1 MRTKTSRQIL
11 IAVAAVL
18 LLAVGAAVL
27 WCGAVMPA
35 RAQGQTLDGFTSP
48 GASVFVATD
57 GSGEKQMRFEVR
69 LTAGAA
75 EGLTGSPEEETLDSG
90 MIVLPYDLYTAN
102 DVTELTLD
110 TPGIRTADLTRYW
123 EATDGGYTSYAYIP
137 ADIVPA
143 GQENRVLVA
152 RGYIRDGD
160 TVYYT
165 DEVKAS
171 MAYVAW
177 QSLSALPEY
186 EAELKAYM
194 GPYTLTYGDDAAVCF
209 TGYYGEPL
217 AEIPMTAGGYNVLAW
232 YWDEARTA
240 EIAKTDYITGS
251 MRIYPRMATYSVS
264 GTISCADPAFD
275 GDYTNVT
282 VYVDGAETQTEV
294 DPDGGYTLSLEAG
307 PHEITFLAG
316 VYGASKEISVNG
328 VTELDASLADWT
340 WKIGDYGTFASVGG
354 VYDADDALDGSLTVS
369 TSGEHYSIVM
379 PNTATAAAAEYV
391 VTTSELSFGSGVS
404 EENKDNHYFGFGLT
418 NGTHM
423 LSFTFSRWSFV
434 RINLNTSAGD
444 GEQRVWTVDSSTGV
458 GFGQGE
464 RTYRLIR
471 TADEIRLY
479 INDVMIFTL
488 TADSITA
495 GTGVTIPDWEVA
507 TDIPSEAIYDAFF
520 GTDVELAFGLATT
533 QVAPDA
539 TVTYEYTMTELV
551 EVTGTIACE
560 DESLDLS
567 ATELYTSDG
576 VGCDIEIDAESG
588 AFTALVPTGAELFFL
603 NGVYGASARASGG
616 ALGTVTLADWTWKIG
631 DYGTFASVGGVY
643 DADDALDGSLT
654 VSTSGEHYSIVMP
667 NTATA
672 AAAEYVVTTSKLS
685 FGSDVSDGN
694 KDNHYFGFG
703 LSDGTSMLSFT
714 VSRWHFLG
722 VNMATLRGT
731 GNRTVYSIG
740 DAVSEAGSGSRT
752 YKLVR
757 TADAMMLYVN
767 DALVLTL
774 TADGITA
781 GNGVSF
787 MWNDENGVTSAA
799 QYAGYF
805 DADTELAFGLATT
818 QVAPD
823 ATVTY
828 EYTMTELVEVTG
840 TIACEDKSLD
850 LSATEVQVDGLKT
863 MATVSADG
871 QFSVSVVPGTKH
883 TLTFTNG
890 VYGAEVVLPVGTD
903 TAEAELVDRTWK
915 IGDYGTFVSV
925 GDVYNADDVL
935 DGSFT
940 VTTDS
945 AHYAIAMPNTATTE
959 AMEYTITMSA
969 ATGTS
974 DDQYFGF
981 GLTNGTHML
990 SFTFSRWSFVRINLN
1005 TSAGDGEQRVW
1016 TVDSST
1022 GVGFGQGERTY
1033 RLIRTA
1039 DEIRLYINDVM
1050 IFTLTAD
1057 SITAGTGVTITNWA
1071 TTDIPSL
1078 AIYDAFFG
1086 TDVELALGFTTT
1098 GTPTAGASR
1107 TYTVSM
1113 EPYTET
1119 AEETEQ

>member
-102 DVTELTLD
+102 GVTELTLD

-275 GDYTNVT
+275 GNYTNVT
-282 VYVDGAETQTEV
+282 VYVDGAETQTKV
-294 DPDGGYTLSLEAG
+294 NSDGGYTLSLEAG

-328 VTELDASLADWT
+328 ETELDASLADWT

-354 VYDADDALDGSLTVS
+354 VYDADDALEGSLTVS
-369 TSGEHYSIVM
+369 TGGEHYSIVM

-391 VTTSELSFGSGVS
+391 VTTSEFSFGSDVS
-404 EENKDNHYFGFGLT
+404 DGNKDNHYFGFGLSD
-418 NGTHM
+418 GTSM
-423 LSFTFSRWSFV
+423 LSFTVSRWHFLGVNMATLRGTGNRTVYSIGKAV
-434 RINLNTSAGD
+434 SEAGS
-444 GEQRVWTVDSSTGV
+444 GN
-458 GFGQGE
+458 
-464 RTYRLIR
+464 RTYKLVR
-471 TADEIRLY
+471 TADAMMLY
-479 INDVMIFTL
+479 VNDALVLTL
-488 TADSITA
+488 TADGITA
-495 GTGVTIPDWEVA
+495 GNGVSFMWNDENGVTSA
-507 TDIPSEAIYDAFF
+507 AQYAGYFDAD
-520 GTDVELAFGLATT
+520 TELAFGLATT

-539 TVTYEYTMTELV
+539 TVTYEYAMTELV

-560 DESLDLS
+560 DKSLDLS

-643 DADDALDGSLT
+643 NADDALGGSLT
-654 VSTSGEHYSIVMP
+654 VSTGGEHYSIVMP

-672 AAAEYVVTTSKLS
+672 AAAEYVVTTSEFS

-740 DAVSEAGSGSRT
+740 KAVSEAGSGNRT

-828 EYTMTELVEVTG
+828 EYAMTELVEVTG

-890 VYGAEVVLPVGTD
+890 VYGAEVVLPVGTY
-903 TAEAELVDRTWK
+903 TAEAELVDRTWQ
-915 IGDYGTFVSV
+915 IGDYGTFASS
-925 GDVYNADDVL
+925 GGVYDADDVL
-935 DGSFT
+935 DGSLT

-1016 TVDSST
+1016 TVSDDT
-1022 GVGFGQGERTY
+1022 GVGYGQGERKY

>member
-1 MRTKTSRQIL
+1 MRTKTSRHIL

-27 WCGAVMPA
+27 WCGGGMPA

-102 DVTELTLD
+102 GVTELTLD

-194 GPYTLTYGDDAAVCF
+194 GPYTLTYGDDATVCF

-240 EIAKTDYITGS
+240 EIAETDYITGS
-251 MRIYPRMATYSVS
+251 MRIYPRMETYSVS

-275 GDYTNVT
+275 GNYTNVT

-294 DPDGGYTLSLEAG
+294 GPDGEYTLSLEAG

-328 VTELDASLADWT
+328 ATELDASLADWT

-354 VYDADDALDGSLTVS
+354 VYVADDALEGSLTVS
-369 TSGEHYSIVM
+369 TGGEHYSIVM

-391 VTTSELSFGSGVS
+391 VTTSEL
-404 EENKDNHYFGFGLT
+404 
-418 NGTHM
+418 
-423 LSFTFSRWSFV
+423 R
-434 RINLNTSAGD
+434 
-444 GEQRVWTVDSSTGV
+444 
-458 GFGQGE
+458 
-464 RTYRLIR
+464 
-471 TADEIRLY
+471 
-479 INDVMIFTL
+479 
-488 TADSITA
+488 
-495 GTGVTIPDWEVA
+495 
-507 TDIPSEAIYDAFF
+507 
-520 GTDVELAFGLATT
+520 
-533 QVAPDA
+533 
-539 TVTYEYTMTELV
+539 
-551 EVTGTIACE
+551 
-560 DESLDLS
+560 
-567 ATELYTSDG
+567 
-576 VGCDIEIDAESG
+576 
-588 AFTALVPTGAELFFL
+588 
-603 NGVYGASARASGG
+603 
-616 ALGTVTLADWTWKIG
+616 
-631 DYGTFASVGGVY
+631 
-643 DADDALDGSLT
+643 
-654 VSTSGEHYSIVMP
+654 
-667 NTATA
+667 
-672 AAAEYVVTTSKLS
+672 
-685 FGSDVSDGN
+685 FGSDVSDEN
-694 KDNHYFGFG
+694 KNNHYFGFG

-714 VSRWHFLG
+714 VSRWHYLG
-722 VNMATLRGT
+722 VNMATVRGT
-731 GNRTVYSIG
+731 GNRTVYNIG
-740 DAVSEAGSGSRT
+740 SAVPEAGSGNRT

-757 TADAMMLYVN
+757 TADAMTLYVN

-774 TADGITA
+774 TAGGITA

-787 MWNDENGVTSAA
+787 MWDDGNGVTSAA

-805 DADTELAFGLATT
+805 GADVELAFGLATT

-890 VYGAEVVLPVGTD
+890 VYGAEVVLPVGTYTAEAELVD
-903 TAEAELVDRTWK
+903 WTWRPGNYGTFASVGGVYNADDALDGSLTVSTGGEHYSIVMPNTATAAAAEYVVTTSELRFGSDVSDENKNNHYFGFGLSDGTSMLSFTVSRWHYLGVNMATVRGTGNRTVYNIGSAVPEAGSGNRTYKLVRTADAMTLYVNDALVLTLTAGGITAGNGVSFMWDDGNGVTSAAQYAGYFGADVELAFGLATTQVAPDATVTYEYTMTELVEVTGTIACEDKSLDLSATEVQVDGLKTMATVSADGQFSVSVVPGTKHTLTFTNGVYGAEVVLPVGTYTAEAELVDRTWQ
-915 IGDYGTFVSV
+915 IGDYGTFASV
-925 GDVYNADDVL
+925 GGVYNADDAL
-935 DGSFT
+935 DGSLT

-969 ATGTS
+969 ATGTI
-974 DDQYFGF
+974 DEQYFGF
-981 GLTNGTHML
+981 GLTNGTYML
-990 SFTFSRWSFVRINLN
+990 SFTFSPWSFVRINLN

-1016 TVDSST
+1016 TVSEDT
-1022 GVGFGQGERTY
+1022 GVGFGQGEREY

-1039 DEIRLYINDVM
+1039 DEIRLYIKDVM

-1098 GTPTAGASR
+1098 GTTTAGASR

>member
-240 EIAKTDYITGS
+240 EIAETDYITGS
-251 MRIYPRMATYSVS
+251 MRIYPRMETYSVS

-275 GDYTNVT
+275 GNYTNVT
-282 VYVDGAETQTEV
+282 VYVDGAETQTKV
-294 DPDGGYTLSLEAG
+294 NSDGGYTLSLEAG

-328 VTELDASLADWT
+328 ETELDASLADWT

-354 VYDADDALDGSLTVS
+354 VYDADDALEGSLTVS
-369 TSGEHYSIVM
+369 TGGEHYSIVM

-391 VTTSELSFGSGVS
+391 VTTSEFSFGSDVS
-404 EENKDNHYFGFGLT
+404 DGNKDNHYFGFGLSD
-418 NGTHM
+418 GTSM
-423 LSFTFSRWSFV
+423 LSFTVSRWHFLGVNMATLRGTGNRTVYSIGKAV
-434 RINLNTSAGD
+434 SEAGS
-444 GEQRVWTVDSSTGV
+444 GN
-458 GFGQGE
+458 
-464 RTYRLIR
+464 RTYKLVR
-471 TADEIRLY
+471 TADAMMLY
-479 INDVMIFTL
+479 VNDALVLTL
-488 TADSITA
+488 TADGITA
-495 GTGVTIPDWEVA
+495 GNGVSFMWNEGNGVTSA
-507 TDIPSEAIYDAFF
+507 AQYAGYFDA
-520 GTDVELAFGLATT
+520 DVELAFGLATT

-643 DADDALDGSLT
+643 NADDALGGSLT
-654 VSTSGEHYSIVMP
+654 VSTGGEHYSIVMP

-672 AAAEYVVTTSKLS
+672 AAAEYVVTTSEFS

-740 DAVSEAGSGSRT
+740 KAVSEAGSGNRT

-787 MWNDENGVTSAA
+787 MWNEGNGVTSAA

-805 DADTELAFGLATT
+805 DADVELAFGLATT

-840 TIACEDKSLD
+840 TIVCEDKSLD

-890 VYGAEVVLPVGTD
+890 VYGAEVVLPVGTY
-903 TAEAELVDRTWK
+903 TAEAELVDRTWQ
-915 IGDYGTFVSV
+915 IGDYGTFASV

-1016 TVDSST
+1016 TVSDGT
-1022 GVGFGQGERTY
+1022 GVGYGQGEREY

>member
-240 EIAKTDYITGS
+240 EIAETDYITGS

-275 GDYTNVT
+275 DDYTNVT

-369 TSGEHYSIVM
+369 TGGEHYSIVM

-391 VTTSELSFGSGVS
+391 VTTSELNFGSDVS
-404 EENKDNHYFGFGLT
+404 DGNKDNHYFGFGLSD
-418 NGTHM
+418 GTSM
-423 LSFTFSRWSFV
+423 LSFTVSRWHFLGVNMATLRGTGNRTVYSIGDAV
-434 RINLNTSAGD
+434 SEAGS
-444 GEQRVWTVDSSTGV
+444 GS
-458 GFGQGE
+458 
-464 RTYRLIR
+464 RTYKLVR
-471 TADEIRLY
+471 TADAMMLY
-479 INDVMIFTL
+479 VNDVLVLTL
-488 TADSITA
+488 TAGGITA
-495 GTGVTIPDWEVA
+495 GNGVSFMWNEGNGVTSA
-507 TDIPSEAIYDAFF
+507 AQYAGYFDAD
-520 GTDVELAFGLATT
+520 TELAFGLATT
-533 QVAPDA
+533 QVAPAA

-654 VSTSGEHYSIVMP
+654 VSTGGEHYSIVMP

-672 AAAEYVVTTSKLS
+672 AAAEYVVTTSELN

-767 DALVLTL
+767 DVLVLTL
-774 TADGITA
+774 TAGGITA

-787 MWNDENGVTSAA
+787 MWNEGNGVTSAA

-828 EYTMTELVEVTG
+828 EYAMTELVEVTG
-840 TIACEDKSLD
+840 TIVCEDKSLD
-850 LSATEVQVDGLKT
+850 LSATEIQVDGLKT

-890 VYGAEVVLPVGTD
+890 VYGAEVVLPVGTY
-903 TAEAELVDRTWK
+903 TAEAELVDRTWQ
-915 IGDYGTFVSV
+915 IGDYGTFASV

-1016 TVDSST
+1016 TVSDGT
-1022 GVGFGQGERTY
+1022 GVGYGQGEREY

>member
-217 AEIPMTAGGYNVLAW
+217 AKIPMTAGDYNVLAW

-240 EIAKTDYITGS
+240 EIEKTDYITGS
-251 MRIYPRMATYSVS
+251 MRIYPRMVTYSVS

-275 GDYTNVT
+275 DDYTNVT

-369 TSGEHYSIVM
+369 TGGEHYSIVM

-391 VTTSELSFGSGVS
+391 VTTSE
-404 EENKDNHYFGFGLT
+404 
-418 NGTHM
+418 
-423 LSFTFSRWSFV
+423 
-434 RINLNTSAGD
+434 
-444 GEQRVWTVDSSTGV
+444 
-458 GFGQGE
+458 
-464 RTYRLIR
+464 
-471 TADEIRLY
+471 
-479 INDVMIFTL
+479 
-488 TADSITA
+488 
-495 GTGVTIPDWEVA
+495 
-507 TDIPSEAIYDAFF
+507 
-520 GTDVELAFGLATT
+520 
-533 QVAPDA
+533 
-539 TVTYEYTMTELV
+539 
-551 EVTGTIACE
+551 
-560 DESLDLS
+560 
-567 ATELYTSDG
+567 
-576 VGCDIEIDAESG
+576 
-588 AFTALVPTGAELFFL
+588 
-603 NGVYGASARASGG
+603 
-616 ALGTVTLADWTWKIG
+616 
-631 DYGTFASVGGVY
+631 
-643 DADDALDGSLT
+643 
-654 VSTSGEHYSIVMP
+654 
-667 NTATA
+667 
-672 AAAEYVVTTSKLS
+672 LS

-767 DALVLTL
+767 DVLVLTL
-774 TADGITA
+774 TAGGITA

-787 MWNDENGVTSAA
+787 MWNDGNGVTSAA

-828 EYTMTELVEVTG
+828 EYAMTELVEVTG

-871 QFSVSVVPGTKH
+871 QFSVSVVPGMKH

-890 VYGAEVVLPVGTD
+890 VYGAEVVLPVGTY
-903 TAEAELVDRTWK
+903 TAEAKLVDRTWQ
-915 IGDYGTFVSV
+915 IGDYGTFASS
-925 GDVYNADDVL
+925 GGIYDADDVL

-990 SFTFSRWSFVRINLN
+990 FFTFSRWSFVRINLN

-1016 TVDSST
+1016 TVSDGT
-1022 GVGFGQGERTY
+1022 GVGYGQGERTY

>member
-1 MRTKTSRQIL
+1 MRTKTSRHIL

-27 WCGAVMPA
+27 WCGGGMTAG
-35 RAQGQTLDGFTSP
+35 AQGQTLDGFTSP

-194 GPYTLTYGDDAAVCF
+194 GPYTLTYGDDATVCF

-240 EIAKTDYITGS
+240 EIAETDYITGS
-251 MRIYPRMATYSVS
+251 MRIYPRMETYSVS

-275 GDYTNVT
+275 DDYTNVT
-282 VYVDGAETQTEV
+282 VYVDGAETQTKV
-294 DPDGGYTLSLEAG
+294 NSDGGYTLSLEAG
-307 PHEITFLAG
+307 LHEITFLAG

-328 VTELDASLADWT
+328 ATELD
-340 WKIGDYGTFASVGG
+340 
-354 VYDADDALDGSLTVS
+354 
-369 TSGEHYSIVM
+369 
-379 PNTATAAAAEYV
+379 
-391 VTTSELSFGSGVS
+391 
-404 EENKDNHYFGFGLT
+404 
-418 NGTHM
+418 
-423 LSFTFSRWSFV
+423 
-434 RINLNTSAGD
+434 
-444 GEQRVWTVDSSTGV
+444 
-458 GFGQGE
+458 
-464 RTYRLIR
+464 
-471 TADEIRLY
+471 
-479 INDVMIFTL
+479 
-488 TADSITA
+488 
-495 GTGVTIPDWEVA
+495 
-507 TDIPSEAIYDAFF
+507 
-520 GTDVELAFGLATT
+520 
-533 QVAPDA
+533 
-539 TVTYEYTMTELV
+539 
-551 EVTGTIACE
+551 
-560 DESLDLS
+560 
-567 ATELYTSDG
+567 
-576 VGCDIEIDAESG
+576 
-588 AFTALVPTGAELFFL
+588 
-603 NGVYGASARASGG
+603 
-616 ALGTVTLADWTWKIG
+616 VTLADWTWKIG
-631 DYGTFASVGGVY
+631 DYGTFASSGGVY
-643 DADDALDGSLT
+643 DADDALDGSL
-654 VSTSGEHYSIVMP
+654 
-667 NTATA
+667 
-672 AAAEYVVTTSKLS
+672 
-685 FGSDVSDGN
+685 
-694 KDNHYFGFG
+694 
-703 LSDGTSMLSFT
+703 
-714 VSRWHFLG
+714 
-722 VNMATLRGT
+722 
-731 GNRTVYSIG
+731 
-740 DAVSEAGSGSRT
+740 
-752 YKLVR
+752 
-757 TADAMMLYVN
+757 
-767 DALVLTL
+767 
-774 TADGITA
+774 
-781 GNGVSF
+781 
-787 MWNDENGVTSAA
+787 
-799 QYAGYF
+799 
-805 DADTELAFGLATT
+805 
-818 QVAPD
+818 
-823 ATVTY
+823 
-828 EYTMTELVEVTG
+828 
-840 TIACEDKSLD
+840 
-850 LSATEVQVDGLKT
+850 
-863 MATVSADG
+863 
-871 QFSVSVVPGTKH
+871 
-883 TLTFTNG
+883 
-890 VYGAEVVLPVGTD
+890 
-903 TAEAELVDRTWK
+903 
-915 IGDYGTFVSV
+915 
-925 GDVYNADDVL
+925 
-935 DGSFT
+935 T

-981 GLTNGTHML
+981 GLTNGTYML

-1016 TVDSST
+1016 NVSSST
-1022 GVGFGQGERTY
+1022 GVGFGQEARTY

-1039 DEIRLYINDVM
+1039 DEIRLYIKDVM

-1057 SITAGTGVTITNWA
+1057 SITAGTGVTITDWA
-1071 TTDIPSL
+1071 ATDIPSL

-1098 GTPTAGASR
+1098 GTKTAGASR
-1107 TYTVSM
+1107 TYTVFM

>member
-1 MRTKTSRQIL
+1 MRTKTSRHIL

-27 WCGAVMPA
+27 WCGGGMPA

-102 DVTELTLD
+102 GVTELTLD

-177 QSLSALPEY
+177 QSLSDLSEY
-186 EAELKAYM
+186 EEELKAYM

-251 MRIYPRMATYSVS
+251 MRIYPRMETYSVS

-275 GDYTNVT
+275 GNYTNVT
-282 VYVDGAETQTEV
+282 VYVDGAETQTKV

-316 VYGASKEISVNG
+316 VYGASKEISVKG
-328 VTELDASLADWT
+328 ATELD
-340 WKIGDYGTFASVGG
+340 
-354 VYDADDALDGSLTVS
+354 
-369 TSGEHYSIVM
+369 
-379 PNTATAAAAEYV
+379 
-391 VTTSELSFGSGVS
+391 
-404 EENKDNHYFGFGLT
+404 
-418 NGTHM
+418 
-423 LSFTFSRWSFV
+423 
-434 RINLNTSAGD
+434 
-444 GEQRVWTVDSSTGV
+444 
-458 GFGQGE
+458 
-464 RTYRLIR
+464 
-471 TADEIRLY
+471 
-479 INDVMIFTL
+479 
-488 TADSITA
+488 
-495 GTGVTIPDWEVA
+495 
-507 TDIPSEAIYDAFF
+507 
-520 GTDVELAFGLATT
+520 
-533 QVAPDA
+533 
-539 TVTYEYTMTELV
+539 
-551 EVTGTIACE
+551 
-560 DESLDLS
+560 
-567 ATELYTSDG
+567 
-576 VGCDIEIDAESG
+576 
-588 AFTALVPTGAELFFL
+588 
-603 NGVYGASARASGG
+603 
-616 ALGTVTLADWTWKIG
+616 VTLADWTWKIG

-654 VSTSGEHYSIVMP
+654 VSTGGEHYSIVMP

-672 AAAEYVVTTSKLS
+672 AAAEYVVTTSGLS

-694 KDNHYFGFG
+694 KNDHYFGFG

-740 DAVSEAGSGSRT
+740 DAVSEAGSGNRT

-757 TADAMMLYVN
+757 TADAMTLYVN

-774 TADGITA
+774 TAGGITA

-787 MWNDENGVTSAA
+787 GWNDGNGLRARRSMPGISAR
-799 QYAGYF
+799 
-805 DADTELAFGLATT
+805 
-818 QVAPD
+818 
-823 ATVTY
+823 
-828 EYTMTELVEVTG
+828 M
-840 TIACEDKSLD
+840 
-850 LSATEVQVDGLKT
+850 
-863 MATVSADG
+863 
-871 QFSVSVVPGTKH
+871 
-883 TLTFTNG
+883 
-890 VYGAEVVLPVGTD
+890 
-903 TAEAELVDRTWK
+903 
-915 IGDYGTFVSV
+915 
-925 GDVYNADDVL
+925 
-935 DGSFT
+935 
-940 VTTDS
+940 
-945 AHYAIAMPNTATTE
+945 
-959 AMEYTITMSA
+959 
-969 ATGTS
+969 
-974 DDQYFGF
+974 
-981 GLTNGTHML
+981 
-990 SFTFSRWSFVRINLN
+990 WS
-1005 TSAGDGEQRVW
+1005 
-1016 TVDSST
+1016 
-1022 GVGFGQGERTY
+1022 
-1033 RLIRTA
+1033 
-1039 DEIRLYINDVM
+1039 
-1050 IFTLTAD
+1050 
-1057 SITAGTGVTITNWA
+1057 
-1071 TTDIPSL
+1071 
-1078 AIYDAFFG
+1078 
-1086 TDVELALGFTTT
+1086 
-1098 GTPTAGASR
+1098 
-1107 TYTVSM
+1107 
-1113 EPYTET
+1113 
-1119 AEETEQ
+1119 

>member
-1 MRTKTSRQIL
+1 MRTKTSRHIL

-27 WCGAVMPA
+27 WCGGGMPA

-177 QSLSALPEY
+177 QSLSDLSEY
-186 EAELKAYM
+186 EEELKAYM
-194 GPYTLTYGDDAAVCF
+194 GPYTLTYGDDATVCF

-240 EIAKTDYITGS
+240 EIAETDYITGS
-251 MRIYPRMATYSVS
+251 MRIYPKMETYSVS

-275 GDYTNVT
+275 GAYTNVT

-294 DPDGGYTLSLEAG
+294 GPDGRYTLSLEAG

-369 TSGEHYSIVM
+369 TGGEHYSIVM

-391 VTTSELSFGSGVS
+391 VTTSG
-404 EENKDNHYFGFGLT
+404 
-418 NGTHM
+418 
-423 LSFTFSRWSFV
+423 
-434 RINLNTSAGD
+434 
-444 GEQRVWTVDSSTGV
+444 
-458 GFGQGE
+458 
-464 RTYRLIR
+464 
-471 TADEIRLY
+471 
-479 INDVMIFTL
+479 
-488 TADSITA
+488 
-495 GTGVTIPDWEVA
+495 
-507 TDIPSEAIYDAFF
+507 
-520 GTDVELAFGLATT
+520 
-533 QVAPDA
+533 
-539 TVTYEYTMTELV
+539 
-551 EVTGTIACE
+551 
-560 DESLDLS
+560 
-567 ATELYTSDG
+567 
-576 VGCDIEIDAESG
+576 
-588 AFTALVPTGAELFFL
+588 
-603 NGVYGASARASGG
+603 
-616 ALGTVTLADWTWKIG
+616 
-631 DYGTFASVGGVY
+631 
-643 DADDALDGSLT
+643 
-654 VSTSGEHYSIVMP
+654 
-667 NTATA
+667 
-672 AAAEYVVTTSKLS
+672 LS

-731 GNRTVYSIG
+731 GNRTVYNIG
-740 DAVSEAGSGSRT
+740 KAVSEAGSGNRT

-757 TADAMMLYVN
+757 TADAMTLYVN

-774 TADGITA
+774 TAGGITA

-787 MWNDENGVTSAA
+787 MWDDGNGVTSAA

-805 DADTELAFGLATT
+805 GADTELAFGLATT

-828 EYTMTELVEVTG
+828 KYTMTELVEVTG
-840 TIACEDKSLD
+840 TIACEDASLD

-890 VYGAEVVLPVGTD
+890 VYGAEVVLPVGTY

-915 IGDYGTFVSV
+915 IGDYGTFASV

-959 AMEYTITMSA
+959 AMEYTITMSE

-981 GLTNGTHML
+981 GLTNGTYML

-1016 TVDSST
+1016 NVSSST
-1022 GVGFGQGERTY
+1022 GVGFGQGARTY

-1057 SITAGTGVTITNWA
+1057 SITAGTGVTITDWA

-1098 GTPTAGASR
+1098 GTTTAGASR

>member
-1 MRTKTSRQIL
+1 MRTKTSRHIL

-27 WCGAVMPA
+27 WCGGGMPA

-102 DVTELTLD
+102 GVTELTLD

-177 QSLSALPEY
+177 QSLSDLSEY
-186 EAELKAYM
+186 EEELKAYM

-240 EIAKTDYITGS
+240 EIAETDYITGS

-294 DPDGGYTLSLEAG
+294 GSDGEYTLSLEAG

-316 VYGASKEISVNG
+316 VYGASEEISVNG
-328 VTELDASLADWT
+328 ATELDASLADWT

-369 TSGEHYSIVM
+369 TGGEHYSIVM
-379 PNTATAAAAEYV
+379 PNTATTEAAEYV
-391 VTTSELSFGSGVS
+391 VTTSGLRFGSDVS
-404 EENKDNHYFGFGLT
+404 DGNPDDHYFGFGLSD
-418 NGTHM
+418 GTSM
-423 LSFTFSRWSFV
+423 LSFTVSRWHYLGVNMATV
-434 RINLNTSAGD
+434 RGTGNRTVYNIVNAVPEAGS
-444 GEQRVWTVDSSTGV
+444 GN
-458 GFGQGE
+458 
-464 RTYRLIR
+464 RTYKLVR
-471 TADEIRLY
+471 TADAMTLY
-479 INDVMIFTL
+479 VNDALVLTL
-488 TADSITA
+488 TAGGITA
-495 GTGVTIPDWEVA
+495 GNGVSFMWDDGNGVTSA
-507 TDIPSEAIYDAFF
+507 AQYAGYF
-520 GTDVELAFGLATT
+520 GADVELAFGLATT

-539 TVTYEYTMTELV
+539 TVTYEYAMTELV
-551 EVTGTIACE
+551 EVTGMLSVGSTGV
-560 DESLDLS
+560 SDLS

-654 VSTSGEHYSIVMP
+654 VSTGGEHYSIVMP
-667 NTATA
+667 NTATTE
-672 AAAEYVVTTSKLS
+672 AAEYVVTTSGLR

-694 KDNHYFGFG
+694 PDDHYFGFG

-714 VSRWHFLG
+714 VSRWHYLG
-722 VNMATLRGT
+722 VNMATVRGT
-731 GNRTVYSIG
+731 GNRTVYNIVN
-740 DAVSEAGSGSRT
+740 AVPEAGSGNRT

-757 TADAMMLYVN
+757 TADAMTLYVN

-774 TADGITA
+774 TAGGITA

-787 MWNDENGVTSAA
+787 MWDDGNGVTSAA

-805 DADTELAFGLATT
+805 GADTELAFGLATT

-863 MATVSADG
+863 MATVRADG
-871 QFSVSVVPGTKH
+871 QFSVSVVPGTEH

-890 VYGAEVVLPVGTD
+890 VYGAEVVLPVGTY
-903 TAEAELVDRTWK
+903 TAEAELVDRTWQ
-915 IGDYGTFVSV
+915 IGDYGTFASS
-925 GDVYNADDVL
+925 GGVYDADDAL
-935 DGSFT
+935 DGSLT

-981 GLTNGTHML
+981 GLTNGTYML

-1016 TVDSST
+1016 NVSSST
-1022 GVGFGQGERTY
+1022 GVGFGQEARTY

-1039 DEIRLYINDVM
+1039 DEIRLYIKDVM

-1057 SITAGTGVTITNWA
+1057 SITAGTGVTITDWA
-1071 TTDIPSL
+1071 ATDIPSL

-1098 GTPTAGASR
+1098 GTKTAGASR